1 MNKYINI
8 KTIGK
13 IFAATILCFTA
24 KTIAYA
30 AEVKISRP
38 VEVSATVG
46 ALSDTDT
53 ENLSEL
59 NILRVGV
66 VEVVD
71 DSSTVNVG
79 FGNISV
85 VVDNNVIVSRYESPV
100 VELEY
105 LAARGPW
112 DLFIY
117 TDDGVAA
124 EVDSQGLVGT
134 SGDNAGLTL
143 PLKFSRLPLNSD
155 VPAAANDDANWSGN
169 TAVYSFVTD
178 VDADP
183 KSTLTSSIEA
193 DAASSNDSFKF
204 VFGTDVI
211 GAAPGSYSAEVIIEL
226 SMQ

>member
-1 MNKYINI
+1 MNKYTNI
-8 KTIGK
+8 KAIGK

-24 KTIAYA
+24 QTIAYA
-30 AEVKISRP
+30 AEVNIERT

-59 NILRVGV
+59 TILSVGG

-100 VELEY
+100 VELKY

-112 DLFIY
+112 DLLIC
-117 TDDGVAA
+117 TDDGVAD
-124 EVDSQGLVGT
+124 EVDSQ
-134 SGDNAGLTL
+134 
-143 PLKFSRLPLNSD
+143 
-155 VPAAANDDANWSGN
+155 
-169 TAVYSFVTD
+169 
-178 VDADP
+178 
-183 KSTLTSSIEA
+183 
-193 DAASSNDSFKF
+193 
-204 VFGTDVI
+204 
-211 GAAPGSYSAEVIIEL
+211 
-226 SMQ
+226 

>member
-1 MNKYINI
+1 MNKYTNI

-13 IFAATILCFTA
+13 IFAAIIICFTA

-30 AEVKISRP
+30 AEVKISKK
-38 VEVSATVG
+38 VNVSATVG
-46 ALSDTDT
+46 VLDDTTTAD
-53 ENLSEL
+53 LSEL
-59 NILRVGV
+59 IILSVGGGS
-66 VEVVD
+66 VD
-71 DSSTVNVG
+71 DSSTVGVA

-85 VVDNNVIVSRYESPV
+85 VGGDVIVSRYESPV
-100 VELEY
+100 VELKY

-112 DLFIY
+112 DLLIY
-117 TDDGVAA
+117 TDDGVAD

-155 VPAAANDDANWSGN
+155 VPAPANDDANWSGN

-178 VDADP
+178 IDADP
-183 KSTLTSSIEA
+183 KSTLTSSTEA

-211 GAAPGSYSAEVIIEL
+211 GAAPGSYSTEVTIEL